1 MLRCSRS
8 PKLNPNSPRN
18 RSGSQWGVNPPYG
31 LKRRMQIVRS
41 SLDNG
46 PLSRRSLRRL
56 CADTVEKEKI
66 EQLRN
71 SREGRILGA
80 SVAAGLHRTDARVC
94 GRFRVNRCG
103 PSRRRGSGA
112 PAVPKNFVRQ
122 PKETFSEADIIK
134 SGNRPR
140 NDAPTTPICFEAGVA
155 TPIGTVSGTDDHIV
169 RK

>member
-18 RSGSQWGVNPPYG
+18 RSGSKRVVNPPYG
-31 LKRRMQIVRS
+31 LKRRMQ
-41 SLDNG
+41 
-46 PLSRRSLRRL
+46 LSALLSTTDLYRGDHYVGYVPILL
-56 CADTVEKEKI
+56 KMEKI

-122 PKETFSEADIIK
+122 PKETFS
-134 SGNRPR
+134 
-140 NDAPTTPICFEAGVA
+140 
-155 TPIGTVSGTDDHIV
+155 TVSARSGHHQE
-169 RK
+169 RE